1 MERQSMLTQGEWQLM
16 QLIWQR
22 PHTLME
28 LVDELGQTVGWS
40 KSTVAT
46 MVRRMEEKG
55 ILRYEEQGRTKIF
68 YPVISRNEAAARET
82 ESLLHRA
89 YHGSIGL
96 LVSNMAQRNSLSKED
111 IDELYEILRQAKEDA
126 Q

>member
-1 MERQSMLTQGEWQLM
+1 MDKQTMLTQGEWQLM

-22 PHTLME
+22 PHSLME
-28 LVDELGQTVGWS
+28 LVDELGKTVGWS

-68 YPVISRNEAAARET
+68 YPAVSREDAAARET
-82 ESLLHRA
+82 DSLMNRA
-89 YHGSIGL
+89 FPGSNGL
-96 LVSNMAQRNSLSKED
+96 LVSNMARRNTLSTED
-111 IDELYEILRQAKEDA
+111 IDGLCEILRQAKSNT